1 MIDLHIHLDGSL
13 SREEVIKLAE
23 MSGLDIEEAKRAP
36 LSIDSSCSTL
46 NEYIECCVYPTKVMQ
61 TKETLEEAVYMLS
74 SRLAKS
80 GLIYFEI
87 RFGPQLHIHR
97 GLSQDEVVAASIK
110 GLEKAKREYD
120 FSAQLILCAI
130 RGDQN
135 EKDNFETIEV
145 AKKYYKKGV
154 CGVDLAGAE
163 AIYRTGI
170 FAPVFL
176 KAKEYGLPITIHAG
190 EVGGPESVYEA
201 IKMGATRIGHGVRA
215 VFDKGL
221 LDYCSSRDIAFEL
234 CPTSEVD
241 THAIASY
248 LSLPIN
254 EFLSRGI
261 KVNINTDDMTIS
273 RITLDKEFEKLQKT
287 FHFPPEIIEKL
298 FMNAVDMAFLDE
310 ESKALLRGKIKKGLN
325 SDSFIK
331 M

>member
-13 SREEVIKLAE
+13 SRDEVIKLAE

-36 LSIDSSCSTL
+36 LSIDSSCASL

-80 GLIYFEI
+80 DLLYFEI

-97 GLSQDEVVAASIK
+97 GLSQDEVVASAIK
-110 GLEKAKREYD
+110 GLEKAEKEYGVKG
-120 FSAQLILCAI
+120 QLILCAI
-130 RGDQN
+130 RGDHN
-135 EKDNFETIEV
+135 EKENFETIEV

-154 CGVDLAGAE
+154 CAVDLAGAE
-163 AIYRTGI
+163 AIYRTAT
-170 FAPVFL
+170 FAPVFA

-215 VFDKGL
+215 VFDKEL
-221 LDYCSSRDIAFEL
+221 LAYCSDHHIAFEL

-248 LSLPIN
+248 ASLPIN
-254 EFLSRGI
+254 EFLNRGI

-273 RITLDKEFEKLQKT
+273 SITLDEEFKKLQKT
-287 FHFPPEIIEKL
+287 FQFPPQIIEKL
-298 FMNAVDMAFLDE
+298 FLNAVDMAFLDE
-310 ESKALLRGKIKKGLN
+310 ENKALLRGKILKTLQEKHPY
-325 SDSFIK
+325 
-331 M
+331 